1 MQSDGNLVI
10 YKTDVGPIWA
20 TNTMGSGANRAAM
33 QDDGNF
39 VLYAPNYVPKWASGT
54 WGKPDNFLLL
64 QDDGN
69 MLIYAMGAPT
79 VQWQSH
85 TAGRMKKATNLRI
98 GSVNSTSV
106 MDTGNMTMQESM
118 EQDPI
123 VDIVHFD
130 VDSRSAP
137 HHDQVWKRTLDG
149 IN

>member
-1 MQSDGNLVI
+1 MQDDGNLVI
-10 YKTDVGPIWA
+10 YKTDIGPIWA

-54 WGKPDNFLLL
+54 WGRPNNFLLL

-69 MLIYAMGAPT
+69 MLIYAHGAPT
-79 VQWQSH
+79 VQWA
-85 TAGRMKKATNLRI
+85 TRTGGRMKMATNLRL
-98 GSVNSTSV
+98 GSVNSTFV

-118 EQDPI
+118 VQDPI

-130 VDSRSAP
+130 EDSSSAP
-137 HHDQVWKRTLDG
+137 HHDQVSNRTLDG